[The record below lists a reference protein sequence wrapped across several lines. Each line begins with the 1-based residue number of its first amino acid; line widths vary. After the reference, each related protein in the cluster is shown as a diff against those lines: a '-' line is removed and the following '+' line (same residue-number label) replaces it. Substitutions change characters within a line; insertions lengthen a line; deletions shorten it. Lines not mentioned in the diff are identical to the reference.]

1 LERTDVLIIGGGI
14 IGSSAAYFLSK
25 QNANVILVERSEIG
39 REASGAT
46 AGTLSIQNKKI
57 DSIPLAQKGVKI
69 WAELQEELE
78 ENLEFHQ
85 VGGIRVAENE
95 QQFELLRQAVP
106 FQKKKGLEVEL
117 LSKKELQNLA
127 PYLGPS
133 VIGATF
139 CKEDSRCNPL
149 VSSIALAKA
158 AQRKGAKIHIQ
169 EAVTS
174 IKKINKDSYSVQ
186 TSKEQ
191 YKTACVLNCAGVWS
205 KDIFRMIDL
214 DFPITL
220 SPQQVMVTEQVPPLF
235 SHIISYI
242 KGKLTLKQVDS
253 GNVLIGGGWEG
264 FGDIDNNIKNLS
276 YESMKGNLQLACRI
290 IPGLNTLNL
299 IRCWIGS
306 EGRTPDRLP
315 LLGQLNHLQGFY
327 TASCAKG
334 GFTLGPVLAKIS
346 SELILKGKTS
356 YSISAFDVNRFV
368 TL

>member
-14 IGSSAAYFLSK
+14 IGSSAAYFISK
-25 QNANVILVERSEIG
+25 QNAKVILLEKSEIG
-39 REASGAT
+39 REASGAN
-46 AGTLSIQNKKI
+46 AGTLSIQNKEI
-57 DSIPLAQKGVKI
+57 NVIPLAREGVKI

-78 ENLEFHQ
+78 ENLEFNQ

-95 QQFELLRQAVP
+95 QQFELLSQAVH
-106 FQKKKGLEVEL
+106 FQKKAGLEDEL
-117 LSKKELQNLA
+117 LSQKELRDLA

-133 VIGATF
+133 VIGASF

-149 VSSIALAKA
+149 VSSMALAKA
-158 AQRKGAKIHIQ
+158 AQRNGAKIHIH
-169 EAVTS
+169 EAVTA
-174 IKKINKDSYSVQ
+174 IKMINKDSYSVQ

-220 SPQQVMVTEQVPPLF
+220 SPQQAMVTEQVQFLF
-235 SHIISYI
+235 SHIISHI

-264 FGDIDNNIKNLS
+264 FGDLDKNIKSIS
-276 YESMKGNLQLACRI
+276 YESMNANLQYACRI
-290 IPGLNTLNL
+290 IPGLKTLNL

-315 LLGQLNHLQGFY
+315 LLGQLHHLPGFY

-334 GFTLGPVLAKIS
+334 GFTLGPVMAKIS

-368 TL
+368 R